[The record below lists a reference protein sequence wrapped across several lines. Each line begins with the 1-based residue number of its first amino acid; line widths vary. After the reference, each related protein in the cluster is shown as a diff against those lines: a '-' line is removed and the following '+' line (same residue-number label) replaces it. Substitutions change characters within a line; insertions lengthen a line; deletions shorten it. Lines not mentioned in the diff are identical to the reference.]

1 MQMLSIKQDEVV
13 QLAERA
19 NEIDV
24 NEGSALSLVSN
35 RREQSEEPE
44 MVLKG
49 WNGALES
56 LGNGLYVV
64 VANEF

>member
-19 NEIDV
+19 NKIDV

-35 RREQSEEPE
+35 RREQSEERE

-49 WNGALES
+49 
-56 LGNGLYVV
+56 
-64 VANEF
+64 

>member
-1 MQMLSIKQDEVV
+1 MFLIKQDEVV

-24 NEGSALSLVSN
+24 NEGSALSLVN
-35 RREQSEEPE
+35 NPREQSEEPE

-49 WNGALES
+49 
-56 LGNGLYVV
+56 
-64 VANEF
+64 